1 MVTTMSRPALRR
13 ALVVLVLAS
22 LMAAGAY
29 RWYRLPQHPAGPP
42 NFLLVI
48 TDDQSWAH
56 TGVTEPLLKT
66 PNFDRLAAEG
76 VYFDNAYTSSP
87 TCTAA
92 RSALLAGQHVWRLGP
107 AAQLWGDFPAELD
120 NYQRLLE
127 QHGYLVGYTGKG
139 WGPGKSPLGN
149 PAGKAYNE
157 VRHKAVDPAFS
168 QVDHVA
174 NLQRFLADR
183 RPDQPFSFWVSP
195 TEPHRAFKTDI
206 GVSSGRFRLEDIT
219 VPPFLPDDPKVR
231 GDVAD
236 YLYEIEY
243 ADAELGKVLAALEQ
257 AGVLDNTVIVYTSDN
272 GMAFPRAKSNNYE
285 YGTHMPLA
293 IRWGDGI
300 PQAHRVTDFVSLTDL
315 APTFLTLAGIPVP
328 ADMTGK
334 SLVPQLQASQSGRID
349 PARTAAFTGFQR
361 HIGDARIER
370 RGYPSRAIHT
380 DEYVYIEN
388 FTPDRWPAGRP
399 PAYDDI
405 DEGSPT
411 KNVMRANPQYHDFL
425 MLAGDKRPR
434 QELYRRKTDPAQLH
448 NLAADPEYAGMLRVL
463 SGELQA
469 ELQRT
474 GDPVVIGDGARFDT
488 FPYHGQ

>member
-1 MVTTMSRPALRR
+1 MAVTTKVR
-13 ALVVLVLAS
+13 AGIGLAVLLLAAV
-22 LMAAGAY
+22 AAAMAY
-29 RWYRLPQHPAGPP
+29 RSHWWSRHPTAPP

-56 TGVTEPLLKT
+56 TGVTDPLLKT
-66 PNFDRLAAEG
+66 PNFDRLANEG
-76 VYFDNAYTSSP
+76 VYFDNAYTSAP

-92 RSALLAGQHVWRLGP
+92 RSALLTGQHMWRLGA
-107 AAQLWGDFPAELD
+107 AAQLWGDFPAELID
-120 NYQRLLE
+120 YQRLLE

-149 PAGKAYNE
+149 PAGKDYNR
-157 VRHKAVDPAFS
+157 VRHTGVDPAFS

-174 NLQRFLADR
+174 NLEQFLAQR

-195 TEPHRAFKTDI
+195 TEPHRSFKTDI
-206 GVSSGRFRLEDIT
+206 GVSSGRFQLEDIT

-231 GDVAD
+231 GDLAD

-243 ADAELGKVLAALEQ
+243 ADEELGRVLAVLDR

-285 YGTHMPLA
+285 YGTHVPLA

-300 PQAHRVTDFVSLTDL
+300 PNAHRVTDFVSLTDL
-315 APTFLTLAGIPVP
+315 APTFLSLAGVPVP
-328 ADMTGK
+328 PAMTGK
-334 SLVPQLQASQSGRID
+334 TLQPQLLAPASGRVD
-349 PARTAAFTGFQR
+349 PTRTAAFTGFQR
-361 HIGDARIER
+361 HIGDARIEH
-370 RGYPSRAIHT
+370 RGYPSRAMHT
-380 DEYVYIEN
+380 DDYVYIEN

-399 PAYDDI
+399 PTYDDI

-411 KNVMRANPQYHDFL
+411 KNVMRANPQYHDLL

-448 NLAADPEYAGMLRVL
+448 NLAGDPEYAGILRQL
-463 SGELQA
+463 TSELHA
-469 ELQRT
+469 ELQRS
-474 GDPVVIGDGARFDT
+474 GDPVLTGDGARFDA